1 MKRWWK
7 MRKVSCAGLLAL
19 VCLGLVT
26 TACTRSASFAASP
39 TPSPTV
45 APTSTPA
52 FTPRPSPKAPP
63 TRDGSVEHTVETPG
77 ADGPA
82 ALVDRFAEAWMHG
95 TAQDVANLFAAE
107 IEYQMGPNYI
117 TDKGTL
123 WWFTEYWKAG
133 GGNLLVTHC
142 DPELGNTI
150 RCDLEFTSD
159 CTPALGWGPLYF
171 DAKFTVRR
179 GKIEKMIATMPEEVF
194 RELSKVLEGMFAWA
208 GANMAT
214 PWAEAMNSGDPRAA
228 GRIEVQACIEYA
240 KSVRATPT
248 P

>member
-1 MKRWWK
+1 
-7 MRKVSCAGLLAL
+7 MRKVICTGLLAL
-19 VCLGLVT
+19 VSLSLVT
-26 TACTRSASFAASP
+26 TACTRSDSSAAAP
-39 TPSPTV
+39 MPLPTV
-45 APTSTPA
+45 APTSTPT
-52 FTPRPSPKAPP
+52 FTPRPAPP
-63 TRDGSVEHTVETPG
+63 PSPTLEGNAEQTAEASG

-82 ALVDRFAEAWMHG
+82 ALVDRFAEAWISG
-95 TAQDVANLFAAE
+95 SAQDVASLFADE

-117 TDKGTL
+117 TDKRTL

-133 GGNLLVTHC
+133 GGKLLVTQC
-142 DPELGNTI
+142 DPELGSTI

-159 CTPALGWGPLYF
+159 CTPALGWGPLHF

-179 GKIEKMIATMPEEVF
+179 GKIEKMIATMPEEAF

-228 GRIEVQACIEYA
+228 GRIEVQACIEYG
-240 KSVRATPT
+240 KSVRATLT